1 MSTLVIDNVDLDQLE
16 KQRLVLAELMY
27 YATDDLEQN
36 YINALDGILNML
48 DEWSDTRA
56 SRKRRGLCSNCGQR
70 REDERYLQCE
80 RCRRKGRENTSDSRI
95 GMILVGRCYK
105 GA

>member
-56 SRKRRGLCSNCGQR
+56 SRKK
-70 REDERYLQCE
+70 EY
-80 RCRRKGRENTSDSRI
+80 
-95 GMILVGRCYK
+95 
-105 GA
+105 